1 MKLTRISK
9 SFTYKYKIQ
18 GIDIPDLRREA
29 IILYVIKYDG
39 CNKKELCDYMEE
51 LLEEKPPIYVSSK
64 VTYKIVDELVRDKVM
79 TQTPNVNNRREVQLH
94 VNHRDA
100 IIYNELENI
109 DNLISTLTNLP
120 PNLNKV
126 RVEIILT
133 MLRSLSHYVKGI
145 KLPSYE
151 LDTFN
156 REIINLN
163 RKISEQVYNPEYTKE
178 VLDGYKNK
186 LIKLKLDPDIKK
198 SPYNV
203 KIINGLIKY
212 EEEFNKKFLN

>member
-1 MKLTRISK
+1 
-9 SFTYKYKIQ
+9 
-18 GIDIPDLRREA
+18 
-29 IILYVIKYDG
+29 
-39 CNKKELCDYMEE
+39 
-51 LLEEKPPIYVSSK
+51 
-64 VTYKIVDELVRDKVM
+64 
-79 TQTPNVNNRREVQLH
+79 
-94 VNHRDA
+94 
-100 IIYNELENI
+100 
-109 DNLISTLTNLP
+109 
-120 PNLNKV
+120 
-126 RVEIILT
+126 

-145 KLPSYE
+145 KLPSDE

-178 VLDGYKNK
+178 VLHSYKNK
-186 LIKLKLDPDIKK
+186 LIKLKLDPDIKN